1 MRLLSCVSITRDCLS
16 PLWRLSFPL
25 FIFCGRVAERTSFW
39 CGYVQ
44 NDFKT
49 AFQTYLLN
57 VSSNDSAVRISA
69 INSILGAVSGVYD
82 YDSVQINGASKN
94 VDLESGQMPV
104 LGTVKITEG

>member
-1 MRLLSCVSITRDCLS
+1 MLYIIISEI
-16 PLWRLSFPL
+16 
-25 FIFCGRVAERTSFW
+25 GN
-39 CGYVQ
+39 VQ

-49 AFQTYLLN
+49 AFQTDLLN